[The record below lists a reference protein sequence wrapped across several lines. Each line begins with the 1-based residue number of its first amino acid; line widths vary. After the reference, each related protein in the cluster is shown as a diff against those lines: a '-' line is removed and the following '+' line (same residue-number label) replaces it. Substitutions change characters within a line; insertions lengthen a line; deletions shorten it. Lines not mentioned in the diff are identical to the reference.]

1 MMRAKYR
8 LPGFHMISRKTRKLR
23 FALNTA
29 VLVLLMYGSFASFFS
44 NALVAKPEPEP
55 EMLMIKNAAPRTR
68 VALQFNNDEL
78 TQHKLF
84 ERRQTLQAYGEYAF
98 TDFFSVHANLP
109 FTRRWLTDTK
119 RQSRL
124 DNIELG
130 AKLAF
135 RFHYVMPYFG
145 LGGNLATG
153 DEEQGIGSR
162 ELGNVEPFAG
172 VRLGRDWFFW
182 QIGARYNS
190 QTNKRFRE
198 TDVQEFHRFYLI
210 ETALVLSFQYVDL
223 LLEYQYKNLR
233 QEEERPGLSSS
244 VIGPGINIKPS
255 ENFIIGLGGTYA
267 LSREREFDYGYQIR
281 LTYRF

>member
-1 MMRAKYR
+1 MIRANTT
-8 LPGFHMISRKTRKLR
+8 LSGSHMISRTTQTFR
-23 FALNTA
+23 FTSRTA
-29 VLVLLMYGSFASFFS
+29 VLALLICGSLASFFS
-44 NALVAKPEPEP
+44 VGLAAKPEAEP
-55 EMLMIKNAAPRTR
+55 EMLLIKNAAPRTR

-78 TQHKLF
+78 TRHKFF
-84 ERRQTLQAYGEYAF
+84 ERQQTLQAYGEYAF
-98 TDFFSVHANLP
+98 ADFFSVHANLP

-119 RQSRL
+119 RQTRL

-135 RFHYVMPYFG
+135 RFQYVMPYFG

-153 DEEQGIGSR
+153 DEEQGIGSK

-172 VRLGRDWFFW
+172 VRLGRGWFFW

-198 TDVQEFHRFYLI
+198 TDVQEFRRFYLI